1 MNLSKSNSGHYFY
14 AKGNGEPL
22 LFLHGFPDCAE
33 NFQHQLNFFAEKG
46 YQVIAP
52 FLPGYH
58 PEDQDLDT
66 YQSLRIAE
74 EMITFTKSITDQKIN
89 LFGHDW
95 GASIA
100 YGMAGLEP
108 DLINKMITVSVPHGI
123 SVGASFLSDGDQQRK
138 SWYMFFFQLPIADL
152 AVPTNNFDF
161 INRLW
166 TDWSPNW
173 PDYKSYADKTIEVLS
188 KGNVLSKALAY
199 YRCTFQESLQTE
211 RINSLTSELSA
222 QTIKVPSL
230 YLHGENDG
238 CIGANLSEGM
248 ENFFD
253 KLETKILPD
262 CGHFLHLEKPEEV
275 NNIILDFLSG

>member
-1 MNLSKSNSGHYFY
+1 
-14 AKGNGEPL
+14 
-22 LFLHGFPDCAE
+22 
-33 NFQHQLNFFAEKG
+33 
-46 YQVIAP
+46 
-52 FLPGYH
+52 
-58 PEDQDLDT
+58 
-66 YQSLRIAE
+66 
-74 EMITFTKSITDQKIN
+74 
-89 LFGHDW
+89 
-95 GASIA
+95 
-100 YGMAGLEP
+100 
-108 DLINKMITVSVPHGI
+108 
-123 SVGASFLSDGDQQRK
+123 
-138 SWYMFFFQLPIADL
+138 MFFFQLPIADL

-211 RINSLTSELSA
+211 RINSLTGKLSA

>member
-1 MNLSKSNSGHYFY
+1 MELSKSNSGHYFY
-14 AKGNGEPL
+14 SLGTGEPL
-22 LFLHGFPDCAE
+22 LLLHGFPDCAE
-33 NFQHQLNFFAEKG
+33 NFSHQLTFFAENG

-58 PEDQDLDT
+58 PEDEELDT

-74 EMITFTKSITDQKIN
+74 EIIKFTKSVTEEKIS

-152 AVPTNNFDF
+152 AVPNNNFSF
-161 INRLW
+161 IERLW
-166 TDWSPNW
+166 MDWSPNW
-173 PDYKSYADKTIEVLS
+173 PDYKSYADKTIAVLS
-188 KGNVLSKALAY
+188 RDNVLSKALAY
-199 YRCTFQESLQTE
+199 YRCTFQESLQTD
-211 RINSLTSELSA
+211 RINSLTGELGI
-222 QTIKVPSL
+222 QKIKVPSL
-230 YLHGENDG
+230 YLHGANDG

-253 KLETKILPD
+253 NLEIKILPD
-262 CGHFLHLEKPEEV
+262 CGHFLHLEKSEEV
-275 NNIILDFLSG
+275 NQIILDFLSS